1 MLTAVSTPFAASGER
16 VALVTGASSGIGE
29 ASARRL
35 ARSGFRVVL
44 AARRAERLES
54 IAKEI
59 STAGGEALA
68 VAVDLADSAA
78 TSHLVEQTRDA
89 YGRVDVLVN
98 NAGFSPGAALEQIT
112 RSELRQIFEVN
123 LFSALQLVGEVVPLM
138 RAQGG
143 GRIINIGSLGGYVAA
158 PLAIPYAAT
167 KAGLDAAT
175 RGMRLELAPWRIR
188 VSLVIP
194 GFVDTAVFEN
204 ARKDSQHLRDDP
216 KNPYRKLFVDLDEFT
231 QKSLKSALA
240 PDDVAKVVV
249 IAATVRR
256 PRLRY
261 YTPVSTRLQTG
272 FLGMLPES
280 LLDRILLRLYKIE
293 VPGRS
298 APYPSKGSGSTSKR
312 SQ

>member
-1 MLTAVSTPFAASGER
+1 
-16 VALVTGASSGIGE
+16 
-29 ASARRL
+29 
-35 ARSGFRVVL
+35 
-44 AARRAERLES
+44 
-54 IAKEI
+54 
-59 STAGGEALA
+59 
-68 VAVDLADSAA
+68 
-78 TSHLVEQTRDA
+78 
-89 YGRVDVLVN
+89 LVN

-194 GFVDTAVFEN
+194 GFVNTAVFEN

>member
-1 MLTAVSTPFAASGER
+1 MH
-16 VALVTGASSGIGE
+16 
-29 ASARRL
+29 ARL
-35 ARSGFRVVL
+35 M
-44 AARRAERLES
+44 
-54 IAKEI
+54 
-59 STAGGEALA
+59 
-68 VAVDLADSAA
+68 
-78 TSHLVEQTRDA
+78 
-89 YGRVDVLVN
+89 
-98 NAGFSPGAALEQIT
+98 T
-112 RSELRQIFEVN
+112 RSEIRRIRHDSLSRAARV
-123 LFSALQLVGEVVPLM
+123 LFLLMLGAMPFYTTAMADYKSAVLNDDPIGFWRLDEPAGDLT
-138 RAQGG
+138 A
-143 GRIINIGSLGGYVAA
+143 INIGSLGGYVAA

-298 APYPSKGSGSTSKR
+298 APYPSKGSGSTAKR